1 MFLQYSAFPLNNA
14 DHFQPKAL
22 TCPEE
27 KMDGDKPWCLPG
39 YYDYLEPPM
48 KEDEK
53 MELDFVFTIEEIRDV
68 DDERETI
75 QIEIYLE
82 RQWKDERIQINQ
94 KNPHWS
100 RTGNLPLSL
109 DILNHIWKPLIKIQ
123 NLVDFKKHKVIE
135 DLAGLIINK
144 DKIIKHILQLI

>member
-1 MFLQYSAFPLNNA
+1 MINLSKRIDKNPNKVQFRVCSNMSALLVTCSLIVLLFSFNNA
-14 DHFQPKAL
+14 DHFPPKTL

-48 KEDEK
+48 KENEK
-53 MELDFVFTIEEIRDV
+53 MELDFVFTIEEVRDV

-82 RQWKDERIQINQ
+82 RQ
-94 KNPHWS
+94 
-100 RTGNLPLSL
+100 
-109 DILNHIWKPLIKIQ
+109 
-123 NLVDFKKHKVIE
+123 
-135 DLAGLIINK
+135 
-144 DKIIKHILQLI
+144 